1 MLSSFKVKNL
11 IQSEWI
17 QAPMFCIGAVGGGY
31 FLSIGTISGIV
42 SPLAVALAGI
52 CSPLYAFCML
62 LGSLVAYT
70 VQQAPEGMQFLLTA
84 LVSITCMRIL
94 FYDNQ
99 KPHVMGILTAISCLI
114 AGILLDLIFRDSEG
128 KLPLYIL
135 ESFLTGTVSFFLA
148 DAIQNIQEHKIISL
162 DTGKSF
168 TFAICYLLSITAL
181 CGIDLEFCNI
191 GRITGI
197 TLTLLVTRQFKQSAG
212 TLCGALTTCGI
223 VLCSVPL
230 GMPLLFLPV
239 TAMLAGFLCKLPNAC
254 LIPVFFFMQ
263 ILSSA
268 VLDSS
273 IALVKI
279 LVELMIACCI
289 YAMCS
294 KLELRYFI
302 ALPTETPVGQRQII
316 QQEQFLSDALQEL
329 REETSAVMRHLT
341 INPVF
346 QPIQQVKENICQTC
360 KNYSNCWKLHANQTE
375 QALQQLLHTP
385 TVSVEI
391 LENCSNLKKLT
402 ETISVYNQ
410 RRALQQMQK
419 VQLLQSRA
427 VTLEYLQLLEHLTAD
442 SAKRRT
448 LKFCEAETVTLKN
461 ILNRCAIIEDACF
474 VYKLKSNRYAVEI
487 YTKQEEFPLA
497 TIQELLNRQ
506 FHVNFKF
513 LSLQQKNTYRH
524 CYYQIPPYQ
533 LESVIKSLNAPAYER
548 CGDHADSFT
557 DAVGNQYLV
566 ISDGMGS
573 GSTASLASRIA
584 VKTFRNM
591 VTCQMSPESAIRLVN
606 TMLMSETSTENFATL
621 DILML
626 HADTGELTLYKS
638 GAVATLFYHGNQMQT
653 ISSKSFPVGI
663 VPNAIPSRD
672 KLVTQNNDMLIMLSD
687 GVSETEYP
695 YIKQL
700 LNQNLPPEQVIQEIF
715 NKASIFHGGE
725 VRDDMTVIVAKVH
738 SKMHAPVTKS
748 TEQLKQKSTANIVAR

>member
-1 MLSSFKVKNL
+1 MLLRFKKL
-11 IQSEWI
+11 IRNEWI
-17 QAPMFCIGAVGGGY
+17 QAPIFCIGAVFGGY

-42 SPLAVALAGI
+42 SPLAIALAGI

-70 VQQAPEGMQFLLTA
+70 IQQAPEGMQFLLTA

-94 FYDNQ
+94 FYDTH
-99 KPHVMGILTAISCLI
+99 KPHVMGILTAISCFI
-114 AGILLDLIFRDSEG
+114 AGILLDLIFRNGEG

-135 ESFLTGTVSFFLA
+135 ESFLTGTASFFLA
-148 DAIQNIQEHKIISL
+148 DAMQSIRENKNISL
-162 DTGKSF
+162 DAGKSF
-168 TFAICYLLSITAL
+168 TFAICYLLGITAL
-181 CGIDLEFCNI
+181 CGIDLEFCNL
-191 GRITGI
+191 GRITGMI
-197 TLTLLVTRQFKQSAG
+197 LTLLVARQFKQSAG

-239 TAMLAGFLCKLPNAC
+239 TAMLAGFLCKLPNAV
-254 LIPVFFFMQ
+254 LIPAFFFMQ

-273 IALVKI
+273 IELVKI

-294 KLELRYFI
+294 KIELRYII
-302 ALPTETPVGQRQII
+302 ALPTESPAGQRQII

-341 INPVF
+341 VNPIF
-346 QPIQQVKENICQTC
+346 QPIPQVKENICQTC
-360 KNYSNCWKLHANQTE
+360 KNYATCWKLHAEQTE
-375 QALQQLLHTP
+375 KAFQQLLHTP
-385 TVSVEI
+385 SISVEI
-391 LENCSNLKKLT
+391 LENCINLKKLT
-402 ETISVYNQ
+402 ETMSVYSQ

-419 VQLLQSRA
+419 VQLLQNRA
-427 VTLEYLQLLEHLTAD
+427 MTLEYLQLLEHLTAD

-448 LKFCEAETVTLKN
+448 LKFCEAETVSLKN
-461 ILNRCAIIEDACF
+461 MLNRCAITESTCF
-474 VYKLKSNRYAVEI
+474 VYKLKSSRYAVEI

-533 LESVIKSLNAPAYER
+533 LDSAIKSLNAPAYER

-584 VKTFRNM
+584 VKTFKNM
-591 VTCQMSPESAIRLVN
+591 VTCEMSPESAIRLVN
-606 TMLMSETSTENFATL
+606 TMLMSETNTENFATL

-638 GAVATLFYHGNQMQT
+638 GAVATLFYHENKIQT

-663 VPNAIPSRD
+663 VPNA
-672 KLVTQNNDMLIMLSD
+672 
-687 GVSETEYP
+687 
-695 YIKQL
+695 
-700 LNQNLPPEQVIQEIF
+700 
-715 NKASIFHGGE
+715 
-725 VRDDMTVIVAKVH
+725 
-738 SKMHAPVTKS
+738 
-748 TEQLKQKSTANIVAR
+748 

>member
-1 MLSSFKVKNL
+1 MLLRFKKLMQN
-11 IQSEWI
+11 EWI
-17 QAPMFCIGAVGGGY
+17 QAPLFCIGSVCGGY
-31 FLSIGTISGIV
+31 FLSIGTVSGIV

-62 LGSLVAYT
+62 LGSLIAYT
-70 VQQAPEGMQFLLTA
+70 IQQAPEGMQFLLTA

-94 FYDNQ
+94 FYDNH
-99 KPHVMGILTAISCLI
+99 KPHIMGILTAISCMI
-114 AGILLDLIFRDSEG
+114 SGILLDLVFRGGEG

-135 ESFLTGTVSFFLA
+135 ESFLTGTASFFLA
-148 DAIQNIQEHKIISL
+148 DALQSMKENKIILL

-181 CGIDLEFCNI
+181 CGIDLQFCNL
-191 GRITGI
+191 GRVTGI
-197 TLTLLVTRQFKQSAG
+197 TLTLLASRQFKQSAG
-212 TLCGALTTCGI
+212 TLCGALTTCGV

-239 TAMLAGFLCKLPNAC
+239 TAMLAGFLCKLPNAF
-254 LIPVFFFMQ
+254 LIPAFFLMQ

-273 IALVKI
+273 IELVKI

-294 KLELRYFI
+294 KAELRYI
-302 ALPTETPVGQRQII
+302 ISLPASHPVGQRQII

-329 REETSAVMRHLT
+329 REETSAVMRHLHVNA
-341 INPVF
+341 IPS
-346 QPIQQVKENICQTC
+346 PIQQVKEHVCETCNNQT
-360 KNYSNCWKLHANQTE
+360 NCWKLHAEQTE
-375 QALQQLLHTP
+375 NALQQLLHTP
-385 TVSVEI
+385 TVPPEV
-391 LENCSNLKKLT
+391 LEHCMNLKKLT
-402 ETISVYNQ
+402 ETMAVYSQ

-419 VQLLQSRA
+419 VHLLQNRA
-427 VTLEYLQLLEHLTAD
+427 LTLEYLQLLEHLTAD
-442 SAKRRT
+442 SARRRAF
-448 LKFCEAETVTLKN
+448 KFCEAETVTLKN
-461 ILNRCAIIEDACF
+461 TLNKCAVSEDACF

-487 YTKQEEFPLA
+487 YTKQENFPSA
-497 TIQELLNRQ
+497 TVQELLNRQ
-506 FHVNFKF
+506 LHVNFKC
-513 LSLQQKNTYRH
+513 LSLQQKHTCRH
-524 CYYQIPPYQ
+524 CYYQTPAYQ
-533 LESVIKSLNAPAYER
+533 LESAIKSLNAPAYER

-584 VKTFRNM
+584 VRTFRNM
-591 VTCQMSPESAIRLVN
+591 VSCEMTPESAIRLVN

-638 GAVATLFYHGNQMQT
+638 GAAATLFYRGNQMQT

-663 VPNAIPSRD
+663 VPDASPSRD
-672 KLVTQNNDMLIMLSD
+672 KLITQNNDTIIMLSD
-687 GVSETEYP
+687 GISEAEYP
-695 YIKQL
+695 YMKQL
-700 LNQNLPPEQVIQEIF
+700 LGQNLKPDQIIQEIF
-715 NKASIFHGGE
+715 DKASVFHGGE
-725 VRDDMTVIVAKVH
+725 IRDDMTVIVARVR
-738 SKMHAPVTKS
+738 SKISMPVS
-748 TEQLKQKSTANIVAR
+748 ENLRQAKQKITVNTII

>member
-1 MLSSFKVKNL
+1 MFLRFKKLMKN
-11 IQSEWI
+11 EWI
-17 QAPMFCIGAVGGGY
+17 QAPVFCIGAVCGGY

-42 SPLAVALAGI
+42 SPLAIALAGI
-52 CSPLYAFCML
+52 SSPLYAFCML

-70 VQQAPEGMQFLLTA
+70 VHQAPEGMQFLLTA
-84 LVSITCMRIL
+84 LVSITCIRIL
-94 FYDNQ
+94 FYDNH
-99 KPHVMGILTAISCLI
+99 KPYVMGILTAIACFI
-114 AGILLDLIFRDSEG
+114 AGLLLDFMFRNGEG

-135 ESFLTGTVSFFLA
+135 ESFLTGTASFFLA
-148 DAIQNIQEHKIISL
+148 DAMQSIQENKIISL
-162 DTGKSF
+162 DAGKSF

-181 CGIDLEFCNI
+181 CGIDLEFCNL

-197 TLTLLVTRQFKQSAG
+197 TLTLLAARQFKQSAG
-212 TLCGALTTCGI
+212 TLFGALTTCGV
-223 VLCSVPL
+223 VLCNVPL

-239 TAMLAGFLCKLPNAC
+239 TAMLAGFLYKLPNAC
-254 LIPVFFFMQ
+254 LIPSFFFMQ

-273 IALVKI
+273 IELVKI

-302 ALPTETPVGQRQII
+302 ALPTTPPVGQRQII
-316 QQEQFLSDALQEL
+316 QQEQFLSDALREL

-346 QPIQQVKENICQTC
+346 QPIQQVKENICKTC
-360 KNYSNCWKLHANQTE
+360 KNYNICWKLHAEQTE
-375 QALQQLLHTP
+375 KAFQQLLHTP
-385 TVSVEI
+385 AVSIEM
-391 LENCSNLKKLT
+391 LENCINFKKLA
-402 ETISVYNQ
+402 ETMSVYSQ

-419 VQLLQSRA
+419 VQLLQNRA

-448 LKFCEAETVTLKN
+448 LKFCEAETVALKN
-461 ILNRCAIIEDACF
+461 MLNRCAITEDACF

-533 LESVIKSLNAPAYER
+533 LDSAIKSINAPAYER

-591 VTCQMSPESAIRLVN
+591 VTCEMSPESAIRLVN

-621 DILML
+621 DILKL

-638 GAVATLFYHGNQMQT
+638 GAVATLFHHENQMQS
-653 ISSKSFPVGI
+653 IVSKSFPVGI
-663 VPNAIPSRD
+663 VPNAPPSRD
-672 KLVTQNNDMLIMLSD
+672 KLFAQNNDMIIMLSD
-687 GVSETEYP
+687 GVDETEYP

-700 LNQNLPPEQVIQEIF
+700 LKQNLTPEQITQEIF
-715 NKASIFHGGE
+715 NKASVFHGGE
-725 VRDDMTVIVAKVH
+725 IRDDMTVIVAKVC
-738 SKMHAPVTKS
+738 SKIHAPVARHR
-748 TEQLKQKSTANIVAR
+748 EQIKQKATVNK